1 MVAIFR
7 YSIFMERRKK
17 LPNGYW
23 NNLDNCLAEAR
34 KYSTNS
40 AWQKGSP
47 LSYRWACKNKWL
59 EKCSAHMVTSKVPD
73 GYWTLERCK
82 EVARRYKT
90 KVEWRIGDRAS
101 FSAANK
107 QKWISE
113 CCGHME
119 TGGLWFG
126 PASIA
131 ETLLSHDI
139 SYESEYRFKADPEIA
154 RRPFDFY
161 LPDYNL
167 IIEFHGEQHLIGW
180 GRRDSDAKSIQ
191 GRDSF
196 KRNWALVNGINF
208 LEIKQWEISSKEEIE
223 RLVLDA
229 LHEISAREGLDISL
243 KKRALSGAEALKVRA
258 KLKWTLN
265 TCMDEAKKYSGI
277 KEWQI
282 ASAGSYN
289 AAFAKGWLEQ
299 CCVHMD
305 RKLFPRNHWTLERC
319 IEDARQYQTKTQW
332 ASARR
337 SGYTVASKN
346 GWLDQCT
353 SHMNADMRKVS
364 VQRVWTYERCL
375 ELARS
380 CSTRAEFK
388 RASGSAYQRARL
400 KGWLEECCSHM
411 SKTD

>member
-1 MVAIFR
+1 
-7 YSIFMERRKK
+7 MERRKK

-34 KYSTNS
+34 KYQTNS
-40 AWQKGSP
+40 EWQRFHP

-59 EKCSAHMVTSKVPD
+59 EACSAHMATSRVPD
-73 GYWTLERCK
+73 GYWTLDRCK
-82 EVARRYKT
+82 EVARKYKT
-90 KVEWRIGDRAS
+90 KVEWRAGDGAS
-101 FSAANK
+101 FSAANR

-139 SYESEYRFKADPEIA
+139 SYEAEYRFKANPEIA

-161 LPDYNL
+161 LPDFNL

-180 GRRDSDAKSIQ
+180 GRSDLDAKSIQ
-191 GRDSF
+191 ERDRF

-208 LEIKQWEISSKEEIE
+208 LEIKQWEVSSREEIE
-223 RLVLDA
+223 RHVLSM
-229 LHEISAREGLDISL
+229 LQEISTKQGVNLSIKKRKLSEPEL
-243 KKRALSGAEALKVRA
+243 KKVKA
-258 KLKWTLN
+258 KLKWTLKA
-265 TCMDEAKKYSGI
+265 CMEEAKKHAGI
-277 KEWQI
+277 KEWQVS
-282 ASAGSYN
+282 SAGSYN
-289 AAFAKGWLEQ
+289 AAFAKGWLDQ
-299 CCVHMD
+299 CCSHMV

-319 IEDARQYQTKTQW
+319 IEDAKQYQTKAQW
-332 ASARR
+332 ASAKR
-337 SGYTVASKN
+337 SGYTIASKN
-346 GWLDQCT
+346 GWLEECT
-353 SHMNADMRKVS
+353 SHMISDMRKVGI
-364 VQRVWTYERCL
+364 QRVWTLEKCL

-388 RASGSAYQRARL
+388 RASGSAYQRARVN
-400 KGWLEECCSHM
+400 GWLEECCAHM
-411 SKTD
+411 AKGD

>member
-139 SYESEYRFKADPEIA
+139 SYESECRFKADPEIA

-229 LHEISAREGLDISL
+229 LHEISAREGLDTSL
-243 KKRALSGAEALKVRA
+243 KKRALSEAEALKVRA

-388 RASGSAYQRARL
+388 RMSGSAYQRARV
-400 KGWLEECCSHM
+400 KGWLEECCAHM
-411 SKTD
+411 SKTN